1 MASSLRRASERKLKW
16 RVGEDLPPP
25 PPLENGRRKGGG
37 ELHVGVWGEECS
49 AALEIEKNGE
59 HVVVGVNAAAG
70 QGQRQFKSR
79 PACVIGIQSVC
90 CTCRRR

>member
-1 MASSLRRASERKLKW
+1 MGEW
-16 RVGEDLPPP
+16 RVCERACVRACVSGPGGE
-25 PPLENGRRKGGG
+25 GGG
-37 ELHVGVWGEECS
+37 GGGGLHVGVWGEECS

-79 PACVIGIQSVC
+79 PA
-90 CTCRRR
+90 